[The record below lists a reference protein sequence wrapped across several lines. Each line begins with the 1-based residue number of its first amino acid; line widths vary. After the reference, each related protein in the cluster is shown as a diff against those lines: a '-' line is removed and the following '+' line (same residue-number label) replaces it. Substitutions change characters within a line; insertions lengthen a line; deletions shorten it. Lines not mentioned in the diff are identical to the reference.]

1 MLNLII
7 HVFSCRF
14 VGQLLIMLSLFL
26 LLIISFL
33 FYIVKILSLD
43 RFIDVGML
51 SEIVFGHGLV
61 EISDVVKVS
70 LPLL

>member
-1 MLNLII
+1 
-7 HVFSCRF
+7 
-14 VGQLLIMLSLFL
+14 MLSLFL